1 MKLFRLNYNFVDI
14 YVLYF
19 TCEDLTQIHCFG
31 GACFYKFI
39 EFKSFIYINDEK
51 EER

>member
-1 MKLFRLNYNFVDI
+1 MYYILLVKTLRRFT
-14 YVLYF
+14 VL
-19 TCEDLTQIHCFG
+19 EALVS
-31 GACFYKFI
+31 YKFI